1 MQYVVT
7 ITTEK
12 QMRMIRRSE
21 TMKAWRILLL
31 LEFNWRMFKL
41 HRKLVHWLV
50 KKGTKLSSPVLCL
63 LNRRLDRFG
72 VSLAKNGRT
81 YEKITGETIRYYK
94 RDVI

>member
-1 MQYVVT
+1 MQYVVIVT
-7 ITTEK
+7 AEI
-12 QMRMIRRSE
+12 QVRMIRRSK

-41 HRKLVHWLV
+41 HRKLVHCLV
-50 KKGTKLSSPVLCL
+50 NKGMRLSSPVLCL
-63 LNRRLDRFG
+63 VNRRLDRYG

-94 RDVI
+94 SDVI